1 MEWELKEM
9 KEMAVRLLDG
19 WAVKWLG
26 FCFWDLGFF
35 CSCAKVIRNEVRYRI
50 PPYKTR
56 DQRAESQEVFPVP
69 EPNLVALHDKNLIPR
84 GDFDLAW
91 LEWDEMYATVMKK

>member
-19 WAVKWLG
+19 WAVKGLG

-35 CSCAKVIRNEVRYRI
+35 CSCAKVIRNEVRY
-50 PPYKTR
+50 
-56 DQRAESQEVFPVP
+56 
-69 EPNLVALHDKNLIPR
+69 
-84 GDFDLAW
+84 GD
-91 LEWDEMYATVMKK
+91 YA